1 MAEDVAA
8 IIGAA
13 PVLDDEALARIR
25 RIGED
30 ALLRR
35 MIETFLEHTP
45 ARLDVAL
52 NDAAPGAVM
61 KAAHSLKSSAGNI
74 GLARLMHVAG
84 AIEARAA
91 ADDLSYDTL
100 RPALAQAFADGR
112 AALERELE
120 QMAT

>member
-8 IIGAA
+8 IVGAA

-25 RIGED
+25 RIGQD

-52 NDAAPGAVM
+52 NDAAPAAVT

-74 GLARLMHVAG
+74 GLARLMHLAG

-100 RPALAQAFADGR
+100 RAALAQAFADGR

>member
-1 MAEDVAA
+1 MADDVAA
-8 IIGAA
+8 IVGIA
-13 PVLDDEALARIR
+13 PILDDDALARIR
-25 RIGED
+25 RIGQD

-52 NDAAPGAVM
+52 NDAAAAAVM
-61 KAAHSLKSSAGNI
+61 KAAHSIKSSAGNI
-74 GLARLMHVAG
+74 GLARLMHLAG
-84 AIEARAA
+84 AIEVRAA
-91 ADDLSYDTL
+91 AGDASYESL

-120 QMAT
+120 GMAT